1 MFIAEREKIISGQ
14 KLRMTFLDDSTP
26 SLLPPPPHPPLLL
39 LDKSLGPFCFT
50 ADGALLMWDC

>member
-14 KLRMTFLDDSTP
+14 KLRMTFLDDSSP
-26 SLLPPPPHPPLLL
+26 SLLPPLLL

>member
-14 KLRMTFLDDSTP
+14 KLRMTFLDDSSP
-26 SLLPPPPHPPLLL
+26 SLLPPPPSLLL

-50 ADGALLMWDC
+50 ADGALLMWGR